1 MLDIVPLL
9 LLALGKGFEHLRPDR
24 DDYVTIQ
31 WQNIM
36 RGNDNPLKNGVYTRS
51 SLYDLCSLLD
61 KCTHNP

>member
-36 RGNDNPLKNGVYTRS
+36 RGNDNQLKNGVYTRS
-51 SLYDLCSLLD
+51 NLYDLCSLLD